1 MKTLNLLIATVALI
15 AFVACSKDK
24 KDDTTPTKTNSS
36 VTTDDDRGEARADT
50 DTSSDD
56 TDTGEP
62 AVDPA
67 SLTEVIYF
75 EFDSSDL
82 SDDARAKLNEN
93 ADWLKEDGDRTVTIE
108 GHTDEVGTPD
118 YNLALGERRA
128 RAAKA
133 YMVRLGI
140 DEDRIKIITYGEEKP
155 ASSQDSE
162 NRRSVF
168 VATAG

>member
-1 MKTLNLLIATVALI
+1 MKTLNLLIACIALV

-24 KDDTTPTKTNSS
+24 KKDTTPTATDT
-36 VTTDDDRGEARADT
+36 VTTDDNRGEAKADT
-50 DTSSDD
+50 EPTSDD
-56 TDTGEP
+56 TDTDAP
-62 AVDPA
+62 AIDPA

-82 SDDARAKLNEN
+82 SDDARSKLNEN

-108 GHTDEVGTPD
+108 GHTDEVGTPG

-128 RAAKA
+128 RAARA

-140 DEDRIKIITYGEEKP
+140 DEDRIRIITYGEEKP
-155 ASSQDSE
+155 ASSSDSE

-168 VATAG
+168 LATSS